1 MLNHPTYEKLRIMK
15 LLGMAKALEE
25 QTSQAIYA
33 SLSFE
38 ERLGLLVDRESI
50 YRDNRQLAI
59 RLGKAKLR
67 QNAAFEDINFKK
79 PRGLDR
85 SLVLALGGGDWI
97 RQHNNC
103 LITGKTGVGKSFLA
117 CAIANKICRDGANVI
132 YSRVPRLF
140 SDLATAKADGSY
152 RRRLLAIARADLVI
166 LDDWG
171 LYPMTAEQSRD
182 FLEILDERYD
192 RRSTMVV
199 SQPPVELWHAMFP
212 DPTVADAAL
221 DRLVHNAYRI
231 ALTGPSMRKENATQ
245 EQTQQA
251 SDTETAEG
259 V

>member
-1 MLNHPTYEKLRIMK
+1 MNMLNHPTYEKLRIMK

-171 LYPMTAEQSRD
+171 CIP
-182 FLEILDERYD
+182 
-192 RRSTMVV
+192 
-199 SQPPVELWHAMFP
+199 
-212 DPTVADAAL
+212 
-221 DRLVHNAYRI
+221 
-231 ALTGPSMRKENATQ
+231 
-245 EQTQQA
+245 
-251 SDTETAEG
+251 
-259 V
+259 